1 MSRTTKKASKAKTAA
16 PGNQPSTRHRDTAGD
31 VLLPL
36 LGAPLELVGV
46 DGTGTPLRPLPC
58 DENGNVFL
66 PLLGDE
72 DEALAPGNT
81 SYQPATPERTTM
93 KTYWTLTYDAGGDT
107 LVAEVLDTE
116 TGVYRVLKHIAPD
129 PRNDVLAST
138 PHAFLSRVQE
148 RKGKVISSETMHIV
162 TDFDFDGVTRAELE
176 SFISALI
183 NYVTDIMFTSMQSR
197 DDFNELI
204 KGYSLKQP
212 HAM

>member
-1 MSRTTKKASKAKTAA
+1 MSRTPKKTSKAKTAA
-16 PGNQPSTRHRDTAGD
+16 TGNQPSTRHRDTAGD

-36 LGAPLELVGV
+36 LGAQLEPVDA
-46 DGTGTPLRPLPC
+46 DGTGNPLRSLPC

-72 DEALAPGNT
+72 DEAPAPGNT
-81 SYQPATPERTTM
+81 PKQPATPERTSM
-93 KTYWTLTYDAGGDT
+93 RNYWTLTYEVGGDT
-107 LVAEVLDTE
+107 LVAEVLDMH
-116 TGVYRVLKHIAPD
+116 TGKYRVLEHIASD
-129 PRNDVLAST
+129 LRDDVLGST

-183 NYVTDIMFTSMQSR
+183 NYVTDVMFTSMQSR
-197 DDFNELI
+197 EDFNELI
-204 KGYSLKQP
+204 KNYSLKQP
-212 HAM
+212 NAM

>member
-1 MSRTTKKASKAKTAA
+1 MTVT
-16 PGNQPSTRHRDTAGD
+16 
-31 VLLPL
+31 PL
-36 LGAPLELVGV
+36 LGAPIEPVDG
-46 DGTGTPLRPLPC
+46 DGTGTPLRSLPC

-81 SYQPATPERTTM
+81 SNQPATPERTTM
-93 KTYWTLTYDAGGDT
+93 KSYWTLTYDAGGDT

-116 TGVYRVLKHIAPD
+116 TGEYRVLEHIASD